1 MFMMSAS
8 LEHHSVSDEHS
19 SLIDEQLVSI
29 KRSSYPKDNRTPKF
43 IHTNCFGKPNKIFC
57 RFVIEYIAMSLFFDY
72 WGEHSASSGP
82 APYNDDKNVPSQVYK
97 GIRWNMLLLVEFCHT
112 LNPTRA
118 QALFG
123 ETVKGNVEWGWEVP
137 KLSKLFA
144 KITTKKTSMNDYGI
158 RSSWFFHDH
167 KGHDK
172 AMWIHHFFVMQFVH
186 PYFRPPRDWDF
197 STPHDHF
204 KNRTIKFG
212 MECHIVHIVGSHIA

>member
-1 MFMMSAS
+1 
-8 LEHHSVSDEHS
+8 
-19 SLIDEQLVSI
+19 
-29 KRSSYPKDNRTPKF
+29 
-43 IHTNCFGKPNKIFC
+43 
-57 RFVIEYIAMSLFFDY
+57 
-72 WGEHSASSGP
+72 
-82 APYNDDKNVPSQVYK
+82 
-97 GIRWNMLLLVEFCHT
+97 MLLLVEFCHN

-186 PYFRPPRDWDF
+186 PYFRPPHDWDF

-204 KNRTIKFG
+204 KNRTIKFLHKKWHRCIKMIDDEHVRAYQAVANVKG
-212 MECHIVHIVGSHIA
+212 MPKYTMVWKGTRWCGPQCGTNYDD